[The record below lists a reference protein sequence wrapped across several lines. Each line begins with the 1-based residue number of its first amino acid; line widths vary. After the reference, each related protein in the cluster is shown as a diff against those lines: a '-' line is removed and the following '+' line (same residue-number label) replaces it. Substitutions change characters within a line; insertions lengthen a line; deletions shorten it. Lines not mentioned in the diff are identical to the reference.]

1 MVRGFSALGI
11 VFIMTFKTGFLD
23 SLIVLAVSVLIGY
36 VTGKV
41 TQASELQPK
50 AEIQEESVLQ

>member
-1 MVRGFSALGI
+1 MVRGFTALGI

-23 SLIVLAVSVLIGY
+23 SLIVLAVAVLIGY

-41 TQASELQPK
+41 TQISESKQQP
-50 AEIQEESVLQ
+50 EIKEESVLQ

>member
-23 SLIVLAVSVLIGY
+23 SIIVLAVAALLGY

-41 TQASELQPK
+41 TQSSEPELK
-50 AEIQEESVLQ
+50 AEIQKESVLQ